1 MTVAQRSLRADPLS
15 GPRQLIDLVDYQD
28 GSVVSRVLFRST
40 GGVMTVF
47 AFAEGQ
53 GLTEHS
59 SPHDA
64 VVQILEGD
72 VSITVGDEEHH
83 VSEGELLHLPSTVPH
98 ALHGGA
104 PFKMLLTILKRERA
118 ASEATRADA

>member
-1 MTVAQRSLRADPLS
+1 MADTPAGPQRLT
-15 GPRQLIDLVDYQD
+15 GLVDYQE
-28 GSVVSRVLFRST
+28 GSVVSRVVLRSP

-59 SPHDA
+59 SPHEA
-64 VVQILEGD
+64 IVQLLEGA

-83 VSEGELLHLPSTVPH
+83 VSEGELLHLPPTVPH

-118 ASEATRADA
+118 AGEATRADA

>member
-1 MTVAQRSLRADPLS
+1 MTDPLS

-28 GSVVSRVLFRST
+28 GSVVSRVLFRNT

-72 VSITVGDEEHH
+72 VSITVGGDGYH
-83 VSEGELLHLPSTVPH
+83 VVEGEALHLPASVPH
-98 ALHGGA
+98 ALQGGA
-104 PFKMLLTILKRERA
+104 PFKMLLTILKRGGDSA
-118 ASEATRADA
+118 AAPRDG